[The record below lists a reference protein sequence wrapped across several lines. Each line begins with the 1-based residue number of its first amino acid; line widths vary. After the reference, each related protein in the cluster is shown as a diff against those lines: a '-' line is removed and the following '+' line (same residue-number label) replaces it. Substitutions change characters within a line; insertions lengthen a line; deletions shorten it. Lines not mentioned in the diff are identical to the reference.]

1 MNTINKHRTDDQL
14 TKTFLTAKTV
24 YPLKKYDH
32 KACLILYLIHN
43 VGLQFMP
50 CLYNTDICNKTPTAA

>member
-24 YPLKKYDH
+24 YLCDH
-32 KACLILYLIHN
+32 KARLILYLIHN
-43 VGLQFMP
+43 VGLQFMQ